1 MGRRCPY
8 RDFVSGNRCGTRAV
22 CRNLAEG
29 SDDMSGMH
37 WNRLVGDGTRDFR
50 KANALQAL

>member
-50 KANALQAL
+50 KANAL

>member
-1 MGRRCPY
+1 MGRRRPY
-8 RDFVSGNRCGTRAV
+8 RDSVSGNRCGTGAL

-37 WNRLVGDGTRDFR
+37 WNRLVGNGTRDFR
-50 KANALQAL
+50 KANAL